1 MPASAS
7 TRPAHLSSA
16 SDDWPT
22 PADFYDGLDAEFGFV
37 LDVCASSANHKTAQ
51 FYALDHPDTSRR
63 DGLAQNWSA
72 HAAALGGPLWM
83 NPPYGRPIAAW
94 MTKAFEAAQAGATI
108 VTLVPVRASTAWWH
122 DLVLASGAEVR
133 YVRGRLTFGNA
144 VNSAAFSSA
153 VVVYRPTDQVGAPG
167 PVRTTP
173 AHPLTQ
179 SRPEPATTTDV
190 AAEVSAD
197 VAAAIANYTPTCLP
211 PARWVQCADV
221 ARAGVAATNPP
232 TAKVAR
238 ALLVHLCQFLS
249 TPCGWAADGPPD
261 LAALLTTPTIAAYT
275 YTAGGVA
282 KRTSSIIRRTSLGR
296 IARAAGSVAPAT
308 APFGKTT
315 TTALRPE
322 LLAAARLPI
331 PVAGIAQA
339 WEHRHG
345 GALPQEAFRPVAA
358 ALLDVYDST
367 AGWPDGGMFWLPASL
382 RVLAE
387 ATDQTVKEVGASMN
401 KPSTTGAPKPAGK
414 KLSRRAVLA
423 YAKANLAAGE
433 AHRAGPTLADPPEP
447 GALSEE
453 VAAAIA
459 AYQPE
464 KKNRGSWAELKE
476 LTRRLTLGYAP
487 PSPGNAGSTATHIAA
502 FLRWFSTW
510 PGREDVTAALDA
522 RELLAPGLVDTYLA
536 FAPGSAGSRPTQ
548 RAVLRRAL
556 NALDGSKRA
565 VKLPYQPVAAPYT
578 PAQCARFVALARHQ
592 PTTGRKRN
600 MAFLVGLGLGAGFD
614 GHDLK
619 TVTRADLVDVWLD
632 TGTPILTVTVTGARG
647 QRTVPVRAGYDALVR
662 EGLALHD
669 QGRRGPNAVLLGLG
683 TARDHV
689 TSPVTERAV
698 TADASVSVDIEAS
711 RLRNTWLVAAMCAPV
726 PLADL
731 LRAAG
736 LRSARTIGD
745 LLPYC
750 PDADPAVI
758 AAALAAMGERA
769 TTGGNS

>member
-1 MPASAS
+1 MPASTS

-22 PADFYDGLDAEFGFV
+22 PADFYDALDAEFGFV
-37 LDVCASSANHKTAQ
+37 LDVCASSANHKTTQ
-51 FYALDHPDTSRR
+51 FYALDHPDNGRR
-63 DGLAQNWSA
+63 DGLAQDWA
-72 HAAALGGPLWM
+72 AQAAALGGPVWM

-94 MTKAFEAAQAGATI
+94 MSKAFEAAQAGATV
-108 VTLVPVRASTAWWH
+108 VTLVPVRADTAWWH
-122 DLVLASGAEVR
+122 DLVLATGAQVR
-133 YVRGRLTFGNA
+133 HVRGRLRFGNA
-144 VNSAAFSSA
+144 VNTAAFSSA

-173 AHPLTQ
+173 AHPFTPA
-179 SRPEPATTTDV
+179 RPALMAATKV
-190 AAEVSAD
+190 AR
-197 VAAAIANYTPTCLP
+197 AIANYTPTCLP
-211 PARWVQCADV
+211 PARWAQCADV
-221 ARAGVAATNPP
+221 ARAAVAATNPP
-232 TAKVAR
+232 TVKVAR
-238 ALLVHLCQFLS
+238 DLLLHLCQFLS
-249 TPCGWAADGPPD
+249 TPCGWTGEGAPD
-261 LAALLTTPTIAAYT
+261 LATLLTAPTIAAYS

-282 KRTSSIIRRTSLGR
+282 NRASGVCRRTDLLR
-296 IARAAGSVAPAT
+296 IARAVGSVPAAPTSYA
-308 APFGKTT
+308 KTT

-322 LLAAARLPI
+322 LLAAARQ
-331 PVAGIAQA
+331 PVPLAGIAQA
-339 WEHRHG
+339 WERAHG
-345 GALPQEAFRPVAA
+345 RALPAYAFRPVVAT
-358 ALLDVYDST
+358 LLASCENT
-367 AGWPDGGMFWLPASL
+367 ARQPERGTFWLPAPL

-387 ATDQTVKEVGASMN
+387 ATDQPVKEVGASMN

-414 KLSRRAVLA
+414 KMSRRAVVA
-423 YAKANLAAGE
+423 YAKANLAAAQ
-433 AHRAGPTLADPPEP
+433 AHRGGPTLADQPEP
-447 GALSEE
+447 GALPPQ
-453 VAAAIA
+453 VGAAIE
-459 AYQPE
+459 AYQPHPR
-464 KKNRGSWAELKE
+464 NLGSWDDIAD
-476 LTRRLTLGYAP
+476 LTRRLCAGYAP
-487 PSPGNAGSTATHIAA
+487 PSPRNARSAATHIST

-536 FAPGSAGSRPTQ
+536 FAPGSAGSRATQ

-600 MAFLVGLGLGAGFD
+600 MAFLVGLGLGAGLD
-614 GHDLK
+614 GRDLRA
-619 TVTRADLVDVWLD
+619 VTRADLVDVWLD
-632 TGTPILTVTVTGARG
+632 PGTPILTVTVTSTRG
-647 QRTVPVRAGYDALVR
+647 QRTVPVRAGYDLLVR

-669 QGRRGPNAVLLGLG
+669 QGRRGPNAVLLGLDP
-683 TARDHV
+683 TRDHI

-698 TADASVSVDIEAS
+698 TADVSVSVDIEAS

-736 LRSARTIGD
+736 LRSARTVGD
-745 LLPYC
+745 LLAYC

-769 TTGGNS
+769 TTGGRS